1 MTWSDRVGPER
12 FENHRRVG
20 GDNRPA
26 FTACSH
32 PNVGHA
38 HSGARA
44 VLPRGRGTHSGQ
56 REGRPGGGG
65 DLARPAGACVWVQ
78 SSKPPP
84 VFPLRTPSAACAA
97 ALGRPNA
104 QLTGRASSTPMCC
117 TLNEMWG
124 SAGARGGMVD
134 CGTLT
139 ISHAT
144 IPGPRPLRVSEH
156 QHRSPS
162 AARGRLHHQPPGPA
176 VRNHRCV
183 RVCVRALAGLPQPPY
198 AKSM

>member
-1 MTWSDRVGPER
+1 VLFIPAVHVLFIPAVHVLFFTAVYLEHPLFLSPPHARVLLCAFAVEIEQVRHNTCTGRCSVSPRGRGPRRTGPER

-65 DLARPAGACVWVQ
+65 DLARPAGACVCG
-78 SSKPPP
+78 SKVPNRH
-84 VFPLRTPSAACAA
+84 PLSLSPSAACAVTLCRTSA
-97 ALGRPNA
+97 HPCIIHPHVL
-104 QLTGRASSTPMCC
+104 RA
-117 TLNEMWG
+117 E
-124 SAGARGGMVD
+124 
-134 CGTLT
+134 
-139 ISHAT
+139 
-144 IPGPRPLRVSEH
+144 
-156 QHRSPS
+156 
-162 AARGRLHHQPPGPA
+162 
-176 VRNHRCV
+176 
-183 RVCVRALAGLPQPPY
+183 
-198 AKSM
+198 